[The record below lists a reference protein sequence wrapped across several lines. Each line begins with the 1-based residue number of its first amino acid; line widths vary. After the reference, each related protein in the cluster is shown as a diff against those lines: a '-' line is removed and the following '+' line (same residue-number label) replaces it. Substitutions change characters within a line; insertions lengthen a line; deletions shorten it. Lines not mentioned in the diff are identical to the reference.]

1 VRIGDAVEHQQQR
14 RLGEIFQ
21 HVIERLMRNASGD
34 DGDHALM
41 LVVSSQRFQSSVVD
55 SVHRDPGSLGALDQL
70 AHATIV
76 ARVSN
81 LEAEHTL
88 RLRAQSSNDG
98 MESEKMA
105 RIGHEGVM
113 RGVGAPD

>member
-1 VRIGDAVEHQQQR
+1 
-14 RLGEIFQ
+14 
-21 HVIERLMRNASGD
+21 
-34 DGDHALM
+34 
-41 LVVSSQRFQSSVVD
+41 
-55 SVHRDPGSLGALDQL
+55 VHRDAGSLGALDQL

-81 LEAEHTL
+81 IDAVNTL

-98 MESEKMA
+98 MESEKVA

-113 RGVGAPD
+113 RGVGAPDAAVSRGARMARADAVRYNL